1 MTQIRPSSF
10 LDNFGHYG
18 LVGFQ
23 LHSLISNFLM
33 PTDFE
38 DISKTNVFKSKDAFL
53 QLLVEFPV
61 FTGVHQYIQNIVVE
75 QAQI

>member
-1 MTQIRPSSF
+1 MTQICPSSF
-10 LDNFGHYG
+10 LQNFGHYG
-18 LVGFQ
+18 LVCFQ
-23 LHSLISNFLM
+23 SDFPIGNFLM